1 MKVSPILICR
11 TKYVDYQNPVFCS
24 PHDMDMDDAVF
35 HHLHDDIIKGN
46 NIKFIDNHENKVFI
60 STRKW
65 ILIGKVMEICQLGES
80 LDTGLDKDE
89 GGRSAWGF
97 IGGVISREAYLAKDG
112 YLDLPDTYYSHV
124 YKKCLYDDHWFE
136 REFNGPYRYGYIDIQ
151 MELIQGIDAYDVTH
165 DENIPIF
172 SDKMNDNIFVLA
184 IKDTRDG
191 KCVAFCSN
199 EEFNAAKNVSSG
211 ILTYTT
217 VSDQRIKGQIECY
230 KQLKNK
236 KRQVKNVHVERDFYS
251 ELVKLCEDFG
261 YKPVPK
267 EDKEFKGYFIPIE
280 QKVCIGMRVKTLFS
294 KKIKKLS
301 NGK

>member
-1 MKVSPILICR
+1 MLVSPILICR
-11 TKYVDYQNPVFCS
+11 TKYVDYQNPVFCA
-24 PHDMDMDDAVF
+24 PPDMDDAVL

-46 NIKFIDNHENKVFI
+46 NIKVIDNHENKVFI
-60 STRKW
+60 STHQW
-65 ILIGKVMEICQLGES
+65 ILIGKIMEICQLGKS
-80 LDTGLDKDE
+80 LDTSLDKEE

-97 IGGVISREAYLAKDG
+97 IGGVISRKDYIAEDG
-112 YLDLPDTYYSHV
+112 YVDLPDTYYSHV
-124 YKKCLYDDHWFE
+124 YKKCLYDEHWLE
-136 REFNGPYRYGYIDIQ
+136 SEFNGPYRYDSIDIQ
-151 MELIQGIDAYDVTH
+151 MELIKGIDAYDVTH

-199 EEFNAAKNVSSG
+199 EEFNAAINVSSG

-217 VSDQRIKGQIECY
+217 VSDQRIKGQIEYY

-236 KRQVKNVHVERDFYS
+236 KRQVKNVHVKRDFYS

-261 YKPVPK
+261 YKPVLTENK
-267 EDKEFKGYFIPIE
+267 KFKGYFIPIE
-280 QKVCIGMRVKTLFS
+280 QKVCIDEDKNNIF
-294 KKIKKLS
+294 IKKFKDLFD
-301 NGK
+301 NDK